1 MLLRGRGDGERW
13 QPGLGVDG
21 LQGHRHLARG
31 RRAHPRRDP
40 PQRVP
45 RPGDQTYLPGEMIA
59 WGSSVFLISR
69 TTCQNVVSFWD
80 SQFIV

>member
-21 LQGHRHLARG
+21 LQGRRHLARG

-45 RPGDQTYLPGEMIA
+45 RPGELRIRRAGTAEIK
-59 WGSSVFLISR
+59 R
-69 TTCQNVVSFWD
+69 TFPER
-80 SQFIV
+80 